1 MRKKTTLINEA
12 ARQRLGITRDEY
24 ALCSYIQYRQA
35 DRRGKAGWCVDPKK
49 EIAEFVGVTR
59 PGVYKMLDRLSSK
72 ELLYIDPAT
81 GGIQVTGE
89 WIDNE
94 NDRKQSLHQ
103 SVNKVST
110 ECKQSLHQSVNKVTH
125 IKEEE
130 KEDKGRVSESAHAQL
145 NAEIPNEKT
154 DGSAAAPP
162 PLTQIQ

>member
-103 SVNKVST
+103 SVNKV
-110 ECKQSLHQSVNKVTH
+110 TH